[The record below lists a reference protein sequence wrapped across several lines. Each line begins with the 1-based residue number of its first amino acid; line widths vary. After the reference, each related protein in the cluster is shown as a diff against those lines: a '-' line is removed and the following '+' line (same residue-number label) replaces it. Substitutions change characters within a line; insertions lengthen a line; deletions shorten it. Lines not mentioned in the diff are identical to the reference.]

1 MNDLST
7 TNFAIQTENEWSFPI
22 ETADL
27 WATYDDFETEDRYTQ
42 VPSSM
47 ARAIIRTDTN
57 QVLGVHGS
65 KYKAIKHD
73 DVVNSVFEAVTAS
86 GISNDY
92 DHKINVFDNG
102 AKMRGIIRF
111 NDLVIEPSVGD
122 IIAFQLTFF
131 NSYDGSW
138 AFQQSAEGIR
148 LDCLNG
154 MVGQQSVAKTWQKHT
169 ANINVKASASKLQ
182 AALDAFFQTKESY
195 ISWKNT
201 YVSNQMAED
210 FFKHKVCRISNN
222 TSTFKWNEKR
232 LDDLMVC
239 WRNDSGALGKNKCAL
254 YNALTYWSSHTED
267 NKSPAN
273 TQRLR
278 EGIVSKAI
286 AKGNWEIA

>member
-22 ETADL
+22 DTCNLYASSIH
-27 WATYDDFETEDRYTQ
+27 TDDTP
-42 VPSSM
+42 VPENM
-47 ARAIIRTDTN
+47 ARAIVRTDTN

-92 DHKINVFDNG
+92 NHKVSVFDNG
-102 AKMRGIIRF
+102 AKMRGVIRF
-111 NDLVIEPSVGD
+111 NDLIIEPSVGD

-154 MVGQQSVAKTWQKHT
+154 MVSQQSVAKTWQKHT

-182 AALDAFFQTKESY
+182 AALDGFFKTKEQY
-195 ISWKNT
+195 IAWQNIH
-201 YVSNQMAED
+201 VSDQMAED
-210 FFKHKVCRISNN
+210 FFKHKVCRINNN

-239 WRNDSGALGKNKCAL
+239 WHKDKQAVGTNKWAL

-278 EGIVSKAI
+278 EGIVAKAI
-286 AKGNWEIA
+286 NKWNWEIA

>member
-7 TNFAIQTENEWSFPI
+7 TNFAIQIENEWSFPI
-22 ETADL
+22 DTCDL
-27 WATYDDFETEDRYTQ
+27 HTITNFESID
-42 VPSSM
+42 VPPSM
-47 ARAIIRTDTN
+47 ARCIVRTDTN
-57 QVLGVHGS
+57 KVLGVHGS

-73 DVVNSVFEAVTAS
+73 DVVNSVFEAVIAS

-92 DHKINVFDNG
+92 DHKINVFDDG

-111 NDLVIEPSVGD
+111 NDLTIEPAVGD
-122 IIAFQLTFF
+122 TIVFQLTFF

-138 AFQQSAEGIR
+138 AFQQSAEGLR
-148 LDCLNG
+148 LVCLNG
-154 MVGQQSVAKTWQKHT
+154 MVSQYSVAKTWQKHT

-182 AALDAFFQTKESY
+182 AALDGFFQTKESY
-195 ISWKNT
+195 INWKST
-201 YVSNQMAED
+201 YVSDQMAED
-210 FFKHKVCRISNN
+210 FFKHKVCRINNN

-239 WRNDSGALGKNKCAL
+239 WRNDSGALGKNKWAL

>member
-22 ETADL
+22 DTCDL
-27 WATYDDFETEDRYTQ
+27 HTVTNFESID
-42 VPSSM
+42 VPPSM
-47 ARAIIRTDTN
+47 ARCIVRTDTN

-73 DVVNSVFEAVTAS
+73 DVVNSVFEAVAAS

-92 DHKINVFDNG
+92 DHKINVFDDG

-122 IIAFQLTFF
+122 IITFQLTFF

-138 AFQQSAEGIR
+138 AFQQSAEGLR

-154 MVGQQSVAKTWQKHT
+154 MVSQHSVAKTWQKHT

-182 AALDAFFQTKESY
+182 AALDGFFQTKDQY
-195 ISWKNT
+195 IAWKNIH
-201 YVSNQMAED
+201 VSDQMAED
-210 FFKHKVCRISNN
+210 FFKHKVCRINNN

-239 WRNDSGALGKNKCAL
+239 WRNDSQALGQNKWAL
-254 YNALTYWSSHTED
+254 YKCLDLLVITH
-267 NKSPAN
+267 
-273 TQRLR
+273 R
-278 EGIVSKAI
+278 G
-286 AKGNWEIA
+286 

>member
-22 ETADL
+22 DTCDL
-27 WATYDDFETEDRYTQ
+27 HTVTNFESID
-42 VPSSM
+42 VPPSM
-47 ARAIIRTDTN
+47 ARCIVRTDTN
-57 QVLGVHGS
+57 KVLGVHGS

-73 DVVNSVFEAVTAS
+73 DVVNSVFEAVAAS

-92 DHKINVFDNG
+92 DHKVNVFDNG
-102 AKMRGIIRF
+102 AKMRGVIRF

-122 IIAFQLTFF
+122 IITFQLTFF

-138 AFQQSAEGIR
+138 AFQQSAEGLR

-154 MVGQQSVAKTWQKHT
+154 MVSQHSVAKTWQKHT
-169 ANINVKASASKLQ
+169 ANINVKASANKLQ
-182 AALDAFFQTKESY
+182 AALDGFFQTKESY

-201 YVSNQMAED
+201 HVSDQMAED
-210 FFKHKVCRISNN
+210 FFKHKVCRINNN

-239 WRNDSGALGKNKCAL
+239 WRNDSQALGHNKWAL

>member
-7 TNFAIQTENEWSFPI
+7 ANFAIQTENEWSFPI
-22 ETADL
+22 ETYDL
-27 WATYDDFETEDRYTQ
+27 AAIKDGDINFYN
-42 VPSSM
+42 VPPSM
-47 ARAIIRTDTN
+47 ARCIIRTDTKE
-57 QVLGVHGS
+57 VLGVHGS

-92 DHKINVFDNG
+92 DHKVSAFDNG

-111 NDLVIEPSVGD
+111 NDLTIEPSVGD

-154 MVGQQSVAKTWQKHT
+154 MVSQYSVAKTWQKHT

-182 AALDAFFQTKESY
+182 AALDGFFKTKEQY
-195 ISWKNT
+195 WAWQRIH
-201 YVSNQMAED
+201 VSDQMAED
-210 FFKHKVCRISNN
+210 FFKQKVCRINNN

-239 WRNDSGALGKNKCAL
+239 WRNDSQALGHNKWAL
-254 YNALTYWSSHTED
+254 YNALTYWSSHTDD

-278 EGIVSKAI
+278 EGIVAKAI
-286 AKGNWEIA
+286 NKWNWEIA